1 MTLISLA
8 NNGWAYL
15 AAPQPP
21 IGGASGCLGKL
32 SIKMKKIGA
41 ALMFSLL
48 AVSKLQVVRGWLSC
62 LVIQILGGKVS
73 FVG

>member
-1 MTLISLA
+1 
-8 NNGWAYL
+8 
-15 AAPQPP
+15 
-21 IGGASGCLGKL
+21 
-32 SIKMKKIGA
+32 MKKIGA